1 MNPDRYSSAGDGR
14 WLILGRCRR
23 LHFRKRYEFADA
35 GALLKLTVAWEAEIT
50 LFHGSNSAF
59 LGCVMT
65 LDEVTSQIKNCA
77 SQMNARY
84 GSVVFDEWAVVS
96 LMQNK
101 ARILIYVG
109 PRNDDFLK
117 NFARDL
123 GTLRAELV
131 GGQYGTGD
139 FEFARHGIGTGFE
152 SFLVLGAGVYLIC
165 NNTHE
170 SMDAITKNPRWLEA
184 QVPFAELADKVRAHP
199 VVLSSDTQLFKKN

>member
-1 MNPDRYSSAGDGR
+1 
-14 WLILGRCRR
+14 
-23 LHFRKRYEFADA
+23 LHFWKRYKFADT
-35 GALLKLTVAWEAEIT
+35 GALSKLPVAWEAGIA
-50 LFHGSNSAF
+50 LFHGSKIAF
-59 LGCVMT
+59 LGRIMT
-65 LDEVTSQIKNCA
+65 LDEITGQIKNCA

-84 GSVVFDEWAVVS
+84 GGVVFDEWAIVS
-96 LMQNK
+96 LVQNK
-101 ARILIYVG
+101 ARILNYIG

-123 GTLRAELV
+123 GALRAELV
-131 GGQYGTGD
+131 GGQYGAGD

-170 SMDAITKNPRWLEA
+170 SMDSITKNPRWLEA

-199 VVLSSDTQLFKKN
+199 AAISGDTQHFKKPS